1 MTNSRE
7 ALLGRFRAG
16 LVARL
21 KALRELLT
29 ELDPRAPDPTTLR
42 SFLGELHTLK
52 GEARML
58 GLDSVSSVAHQLE
71 DAFSSEEAAHEL
83 PLAVSGRALSG
94 MLAALD
100 ERTLSATERIEL
112 LSAVADELGVIT
124 PESSAS
130 ASTSASTSTSAP
142 APAVEHAEPGSAPAA
157 KVRWTQVDAAAV
169 DALCEKVAE
178 LSAAFGG
185 LLARTKELG
194 RVHATSAIAEDSER
208 CRILLDDSTSRAWAL
223 RLVPVEPTLHELAEH
238 ARRLAERLGKSIDVE
253 LRATGVQLERDVL
266 DELWEPLLHL
276 VQNAVDHGLESPA
289 ERGHKPAAGTLR
301 LSAESDGPSVRLS
314 VEDDGRGVDIEAVR
328 QKAVARGLFDV
339 QRAERLSEVEV
350 LDVLFQQGF
359 STRDSVS
366 QVSGRG
372 LGLDVVRRKLESLG
386 GRVEITSFPELGTRF
401 LISVPFAI
409 TKERLLV
416 VALDAGL
423 YALPARVVHAV
434 LAAEVTEASFFHYEG
449 AAVPL
454 RSLTDLLGFKRSGQ
468 PEVRLVVDLAGRRY
482 GLSVP
487 QILGEWELIR
497 RPAEPIL
504 ASGEAIGASA
514 LLHDG
519 RLVLVLELG
528 HLQRGMRRP
537 ARTNGD
543 LLRAERP
550 APKRVLVADDSPV
563 IRELLSEIL
572 ASAGLLVET
581 AQDGL
586 AALSSIE
593 RSAPDLVLSDVEM
606 PRMGGFELLTEIRQ
620 RSQRLP
626 VIMLTTR
633 GSVEDRR
640 RAASLGANAYLIKT
654 EFQGDALL
662 EVVRRFVSVSS

>member
-16 LVARL
+16 LLARL
-21 KALRELLT
+21 NALRELLAS
-29 ELDPRAPDPTTLR
+29 LDAHAPDPAILS

-58 GLDSVSSVAHQLE
+58 GLDSISSVAHQLE
-71 DAFSSEEAAHEL
+71 DAFSSDRAAHEL
-83 PLAVSGRALSG
+83 PLAVSGRALAG

-100 ERTLSATERIEL
+100 ERMLSATERIEL
-112 LSAVADELGVIT
+112 LSAVAVELGAAA
-124 PESSAS
+124 PESVAPDLPQARGESE
-130 ASTSASTSTSAP
+130 P
-142 APAVEHAEPGSAPAA
+142 APPVA

-169 DALCEKVAE
+169 DTLCEKIAQ
-178 LSAAFGG
+178 LSAAFAG
-185 LLARTKELG
+185 LLTRTAALG
-194 RVHATSAIAEDSER
+194 QVHAANELEENFER
-208 CRILLDDSTSRAWAL
+208 CRVLLDDSTSRAWAL
-223 RLVPVEPTLHELAEH
+223 RLVPVEPTLRELSEH
-238 ARRLAERLGKSIDVE
+238 ARRLAERLGKSVELE
-253 LRATGVQLERDVL
+253 LRATDVQLERDVL

-276 VQNAVDHGLESPA
+276 VQNAIDHGLESGA
-289 ERGHKPAAGTLR
+289 ERGHKPETGRLR
-301 LSAESDGPSVRLS
+301 LTAESDGPSVRLT

-339 QRAERLSEVEV
+339 RRAEQLSEAEV
-350 LDVLFQQGF
+350 LDVLFEQGF

-372 LGLDVVRRKLESLG
+372 VGLNVVRRKLESLG
-386 GRVEITSFPELGTRF
+386 GRVEITSVPGLGTRF
-401 LISVPFAI
+401 LLSVPFAI
-409 TKERLLV
+409 TKERLVV

-434 LAAEVTEASFFHYEG
+434 LPAEATDASFFHYDG

-454 RSLTDLLGFKRSGQ
+454 RSLSDLLGFKRGAES
-468 PEVRLVVDLAGRRY
+468 ELRLVVDLAGRRY

-487 QILGEWELIR
+487 HILGEWELIR

-504 ASGEAIGASA
+504 ANGGTIGASS

-528 HLQRGMRRP
+528 HLQRGMRGPPRQKGELVRP
-537 ARTNGD
+537 D
-543 LLRAERP
+543 RP
-550 APKRVLVADDSPV
+550 TPKRVLVADDSPV

-572 ASAGLLVET
+572 SSAGLQVET
-581 AQDGL
+581 AQDGR

-606 PRMGGFELLTEIRQ
+606 PRMGGFELLAEIRQ

-626 VIMLTTR
+626 VVMLTTR

-640 RAASLGANAYLIKT
+640 RAASLGANAYLVKT

-662 EVVRRFVSVSS
+662 EVVRRFVSIPS

>member
-1 MTNSRE
+1 VTNSQE

-21 KALRELLT
+21 NALRELLA
-29 ELDPRAPDPTTLR
+29 ELDSHAPDPTTLR

-58 GLDSVSSVAHQLE
+58 GLEAISNVAHQLE
-71 DAFSSEEAAHEL
+71 DAFSSEEAALEL

-112 LSAVADELGVIT
+112 LTAVAGELGVAT
-124 PESSAS
+124 PEWVAP
-130 ASTSASTSTSAP
+130 TP
-142 APAVEHAEPGSAPAA
+142 APAEERPEQDPVGSTA

-185 LLARTKELG
+185 LLARTAELG
-194 RVHATSAIAEDSER
+194 RVHATSAIAEESER
-208 CRILLDDSTSRAWAL
+208 CRVLLDDSTARAWAL
-223 RLVPVEPTLHELAEH
+223 RLVPVEPTLRELSEH
-238 ARRLAERLGKSIDVE
+238 ARRLAERLGKSIEVE
-253 LRATGVQLERDVL
+253 LHATGVQLERDVL

-289 ERGHKPAAGTLR
+289 ERGHKPQAGNLR

-314 VEDDGRGVDIEAVR
+314 VEDDGRGVDVEAVR
-328 QKAVARGLFDV
+328 QKAVARGVFDAR
-339 QRAERLSEVEV
+339 RAERLSEAEV
-350 LDVLFQQGF
+350 LDVLFEQGF

-386 GRVEITSFPELGTRF
+386 GQVEITSFPDLGTRF

-434 LAAEVTEASFFHYEG
+434 LAPEVSEASFFHYEG

-454 RSLTDLLGFKRSGQ
+454 RALSDLLGFKPSGQ
-468 PEVRLVVDLAGRRY
+468 PEVRLVIDLAGRRY

-497 RPAEPIL
+497 RPAEPLL
-504 ASGEAIGASA
+504 ASGETIGASA

-543 LLRAERP
+543 PLRAERQT
-550 APKRVLVADDSPV
+550 PKRVLVTDDSPV

-572 ASAGLLVET
+572 ASAGLQVET
-581 AQDGL
+581 APDGL
-586 AALSSIE
+586 AALAVIE
-593 RSAPDLVLSDVEM
+593 RNPPDLVLSDVEM
-606 PRMGGFELLTEIRQ
+606 PRMGGFELLAQIRQ

-626 VIMLTTR
+626 VVMLTTR

-662 EVVRRFVSVSS
+662 EVVRRFVSVPS